1 MSKWLGRGEG
11 FAWTWDLLVLL
22 PEEVDPNAVFP
33 MRALEAYVVHRQL
46 GPPDAP
52 VCVPQQ
58 SDGDPTLDISS
69 RPRVELPPLCC
80 EADVYP
86 F

>member
-11 FAWTWDLLVLL
+11 FAWAWDLLVLL

-46 GPPDAP
+46 VPLDAP
-52 VCVPQQ
+52 VCGPHK
-58 SDGDPTLDISS
+58 SDGDPTFDISA
-69 RPRVELPPLCC
+69 RLRVGLPPLCC
-80 EADVYP
+80 EATG
-86 F
+86 